1 MMQCMLIAWWSIWC
15 NALLCGKSELKCG
28 SGHCYHKMRM
38 EDGGGD
44 YSLQGLFPLLFISQD
59 KRSRE
64 YLSTHVGEDHYRGN
78 YASCD
83 HTKAR
88 WCVWSLSTV
97 QAHTNT
103 TCTIKNKLW
112 LKTSAGDGKG
122 TEKVLNKDKS
132 TSVKLP
138 VPQGRL
144 HTYTVK
150 QLFIWR
156 QFYALGPT
164 QLRNQQFKTGYCHR
178 YPIMHIRTYV
188 CSYHRMIWKKLH
200 TYNWLK

>member
-1 MMQCMLIAWWSIWC
+1 MVCV
-15 NALLCGKSELKCG
+15 
-28 SGHCYHKMRM
+28 
-38 EDGGGD
+38 
-44 YSLQGLFPLLFISQD
+44 
-59 KRSRE
+59 RSM
-64 YLSTHVGEDHYRGN
+64 ST
-78 YASCD
+78 A
-83 HTKAR
+83 
-88 WCVWSLSTV
+88 

-112 LKTSAGDGKG
+112 LKMSAGDGKG
-122 TEKVLNKDKS
+122 TEKVLNKDIS

-156 QFYALGPT
+156 QFHTLGPT
-164 QLRNQQFKTGYCHR
+164 QLRNQLFKTDYCHR

-188 CSYHRMIWKKLH
+188 HMFVWLYDLEETSHLQLAKVMMSCDTANAYVGENRTSWPTRTADMADAWRSGVYTQFSTRISTTATKYRPCPFNIKIDSLLSSFIYLMICTTFSYM
-200 TYNWLK
+200 NAPCV